1 MFSNKSEILD
11 TNPKSPKYTIFTQSC
26 MGPKKKKEV
35 FEIEIFLSS
44 KHSQTGNREGIRW
57 LAGQYHC

>member
-26 MGPKKKKEV
+26 MGPKKKKKV
-35 FEIEIFLSS
+35 LEIEIFLSS
-44 KHSQTGNREGIRW
+44 KHSQTGNREGIR
-57 LAGQYHC
+57 